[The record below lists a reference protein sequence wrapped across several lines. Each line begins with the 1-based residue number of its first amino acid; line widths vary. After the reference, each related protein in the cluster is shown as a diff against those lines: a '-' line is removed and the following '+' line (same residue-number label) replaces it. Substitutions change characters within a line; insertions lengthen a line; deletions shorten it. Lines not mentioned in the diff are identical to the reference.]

1 MDSFKKQEED
11 LLNYYKIELTK
22 AQSQLK
28 ILSENMNEEMLKK
41 KMNDRKAELEKE
53 KSLLLQNSL
62 QFSNQCTG

>member
-1 MDSFKKQEED
+1 MDSFRKQEED

-53 KSLLLQNSL
+53 KGLLLQNSL
-62 QFSNQCTG
+62 QFSNQCNG